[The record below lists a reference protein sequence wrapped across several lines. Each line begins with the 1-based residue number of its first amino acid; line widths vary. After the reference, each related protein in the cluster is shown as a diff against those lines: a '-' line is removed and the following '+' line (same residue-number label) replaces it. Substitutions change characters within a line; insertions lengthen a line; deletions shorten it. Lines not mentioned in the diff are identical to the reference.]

1 MNRLKY
7 TLSGGKNMISTL
19 AEKDYHREYAGLSSD
34 PKPIDNV
41 RNGSFFLEMD
51 TGKVF
56 AFDEANK
63 IWREI

>member
-1 MNRLKY
+1 
-7 TLSGGKNMISTL
+7 MISTL

-56 AFDEANK
+56 VFDEANK
-63 IWREI
+63 IWRGI